1 MLLSGDRTFDRSDL
15 EILDIRSNSPWLSLT
30 LEQLQINIDEF
41 SWSSMKINC
50 KDNTIW
56 KRKYNFIKLDGIFL
70 QNKFYTI

>member
-41 SWSSMKINC
+41 S
-50 KDNTIW
+50 
-56 KRKYNFIKLDGIFL
+56 
-70 QNKFYTI
+70 